1 MLGTRSSA
9 ARRRLTSWK
18 MTARSSKGAPV
29 ERGQLSLKL
38 KELGVQGGSQ
48 ESANLTAMS
57 CPFPVAMPTP
67 GSVYVCCPTG

>member
-1 MLGTRSSA
+1 
-9 ARRRLTSWK
+9 